1 MSGQQ
6 APSAA
11 ARHALETLD
20 VAIQGTRAY
29 GREDLAER
37 LSSARRLLSDSTVMV
52 HVVGEFKQG
61 KSSLVNALLTAPI
74 CPVDDDIATAV
85 STEVRYAEQVC
96 ASASFES
103 LEGSDGAGW
112 TEAIS
117 PSEIAAYASEA
128 GNPGNRRRLRSVT
141 VGIDRPLLSSG
152 LVLVDTPGV
161 GGLGSTQNAAA
172 LSTLPQSHA
181 VLFVSDASQELTAAE
196 LRFLSTVQDLCPT
209 VIMILTKI
217 DLYQHWEQIRRLD
230 LAHLDRHRIAIEVL
244 PLSSEVRGR
253 AARTSDQEMN
263 NESGF
268 PPLVS
273 RLDEV
278 VTGSERL
285 ALDAVVAHVLSAVD
299 QLEITARARR
309 AALNGPEAADAL
321 IGELTT
327 AKERADELRERSAK
341 WQALLQDGFSDIAS
355 DVDFDL
361 RQRSRTVLHEAEATI
376 SEGDPAKNWEEFEA
390 WLRQRLAGEALENY
404 AMFVRRA
411 KEVAATVSEHFA
423 FAEAD
428 VIGVREVAAP
438 VELIGRFTIDSA
450 FVDRKSKG
458 AGLATFQKAYSG
470 LLMFTM
476 LTRLAALAIP
486 APFGL
491 AAAALMGGTGLKD
504 ERRRRL
510 EQRRSEAKA
519 AVRRF
524 VDDFNMQVGKDSRDA
539 IRHVLRELRN
549 AWADRVSELQRSASE
564 ALAAAQASR
573 TDTESAAAQRER
585 IDNDLASLALLR
597 ARMDDLAAHRAR
609 TDAPPTPKN
618 PLSAGSEPAAAPSMS
633 AIPRQRVS
641 S

>member
-1 MSGQQ
+1 
-6 APSAA
+6 
-11 ARHALETLD
+11 
-20 VAIQGTRAY
+20 
-29 GREDLAER
+29 
-37 LSSARRLLSDSTVMV
+37 
-52 HVVGEFKQG
+52 
-61 KSSLVNALLTAPI
+61 
-74 CPVDDDIATAV
+74 
-85 STEVRYAEQVC
+85 
-96 ASASFES
+96 
-103 LEGSDGAGW
+103 
-112 TEAIS
+112 
-117 PSEIAAYASEA
+117 
-128 GNPGNRRRLRSVT
+128 
-141 VGIDRPLLSSG
+141 
-152 LVLVDTPGV
+152 
-161 GGLGSTQNAAA
+161 
-172 LSTLPQSHA
+172 

-230 LAHLDRHRIAIEVL
+230 LAHLDRHGIAIEVL
-244 PLSSEVRGR
+244 PLSSEVRRR

>member
-6 APSAA
+6 APSGA

-20 VAIQGTRAY
+20 LAIQGTRAY
-29 GREDLAER
+29 EREDLAGR
-37 LSSARRLLSDSTVMV
+37 LASARRLLTDSTVMV

-61 KSSLVNALLTAPI
+61 KSSLVNALLMAPI

-85 STEVRYAEQVC
+85 STEVRYAEKVC

-112 TEAIS
+112 TESIS
-117 PSEIAAYASEA
+117 PSEIAAYVSEA
-128 GNPGNRRRLRSVT
+128 GNPGNTRRLRSVT
-141 VGIDRPLLSSG
+141 VGIDRPLLASG
-152 LVLVDTPGV
+152 LALVDTPGV
-161 GGLGSTQNAAA
+161 GGLGSIQNAAA

-196 LRFLSTVQDLCPT
+196 LRFLGTVQDLCPT
-209 VIMILTKI
+209 VVMILSKT
-217 DLYQHWEQIRRLD
+217 DLYPHWEQVLRLD
-230 LAHLDRHRIAIEVL
+230 RAHLERRRIAMEVL

-263 NESGF
+263 IESGF
-268 PPLVS
+268 PPLVR
-273 RLDEV
+273 RLGEV
-278 VTGSERL
+278 VTGAERL

-299 QLEITARARR
+299 QLEVVARAHR
-309 AALNGPEAADAL
+309 AALIDPEALDAL
-321 IGELTT
+321 IGELTA
-327 AKERADELRERSAK
+327 AKQRADALRERSAK
-341 WQALLQDGFSDIAS
+341 WQQLLQDGFSDIAS

-361 RQRSRTVLHEAEATI
+361 RQRSRTVLHEAEAAI

-390 WLRQRLAGEALENY
+390 WLRQRLAGGGLGTY
-404 AMFVRRA
+404 AVFVRRA

-438 VELIGRFTIDSA
+438 VELIGRFSIDSG
-450 FVDRKSKG
+450 FVDKKSKG

-510 EQRRSEAKA
+510 EQRRVEAKA

-539 IRHVLRELRN
+539 VRHVLRELRN

-564 ALAAAQASR
+564 A
-573 TDTESAAAQRER
+573 
-585 IDNDLASLALLR
+585 
-597 ARMDDLAAHRAR
+597 
-609 TDAPPTPKN
+609 
-618 PLSAGSEPAAAPSMS
+618 
-633 AIPRQRVS
+633 
-641 S
+641 

>member
-1 MSGQQ
+1 M
-6 APSAA
+6 
-11 ARHALETLD
+11 
-20 VAIQGTRAY
+20 AIQGTRAY
-29 GREDLAER
+29 EREDLAAR
-37 LSSARRLLSDSTVMV
+37 LSSARRLLTDSTVMV

-74 CPVDDDIATAV
+74 CPVDDDIATSV

-103 LEGSDGAGW
+103 LEGSGGVGW
-112 TEAIS
+112 TESIS

-128 GNPGNRRRLRSVT
+128 GNPGNSRRLRSVT

-161 GGLGSTQNAAA
+161 GGLGSIQNAAA

-196 LRFLSTVQDLCPT
+196 LRFLSAVQDLCPT
-209 VIMILTKI
+209 VVMILSKI
-217 DLYQHWEQIRRLD
+217 DLYLHWEQIRRLD
-230 LAHLDRHRIAIEVL
+230 LAHLNRRRIEIEVL
-244 PLSSEVRGR
+244 PLSSEVRRR

-273 RLDEV
+273 RLGEV
-278 VTGSERL
+278 VTDSERL

-309 AALNGPEAADAL
+309 AALIGPQAADAL
-321 IGELTT
+321 IGELAA
-327 AKERADELRERSAK
+327 AKQRADALRERSAK
-341 WQALLQDGFSDIAS
+341 WQQLLQDGFSDIAS

-361 RQRSRTVLHEAEATI
+361 RERSRTVLHEAEAAI

-390 WLRQRLAGEALENY
+390 WLRQRLAAEALENY

-411 KEVAATVSEHFA
+411 REVAAAVSEHFA

-428 VIGVREVAAP
+428 VIGVREVA
-438 VELIGRFTIDSA
+438 IGRFTVDSG
-450 FVDRKSKG
+450 FVDKEAKG

-491 AAAALMGGTGLKD
+491 AAAVLMGRTGLKD

-510 EQRRSEAKA
+510 EQRRGEAKA
-519 AVRRF
+519 AMRRF
-524 VDDFNMQVGKDSRDA
+524 VDDFNLQVGKDSRDA
-539 IRHVLRELRN
+539 VRHVQRELRN

-564 ALAAAQASR
+564 ALAAAQAAR
-573 TDTESAAAQRER
+573 TDTESADAQRER
-585 IDNDLASLALLR
+585 IDADMASLALLR
-597 ARMDDLAAHRAR
+597 ARMDDLAAHRQR
-609 TDAPPTPKN
+609 TEAPPTRAN
-618 PLSAGSEPAAAPSMS
+618 PPEWIRS
-633 AIPRQRVS
+633 
-641 S
+641 